1 MSTVVK
7 KILQTP
13 NRFIDNFSV
22 DSLREYEKTTDDQE
36 PVAGRAGMVGTATKQ
51 AKLWATGNPF
61 VILFTRQKSFKT
73 VLAGQPQPDDE
84 YATDGQNVD
93 GVVGGDGIA
102 NLLIKSGETLVYGD
116 ALEIETLTGLF
127 VKRTTGN
134 IAGYAMEDSGG
145 ALAANTLLKCKPLFL
160 HNHVP

>member
-13 NRFIDNFSV
+13 SRFIDNYSV

-36 PVAGRAGMVGTATKQ
+36 PVAGRAGTVGTATKQ
-51 AKLWATGNPF
+51 AKFWSTGKPF
-61 VILFTRQKSFKT
+61 TILFTRQKSYKT
-73 VLAGQPQPDDE
+73 VRAGQAQPDDE

-93 GVVGGDGIA
+93 GAVGGDGIA
-102 NLLIKSGETLVYGD
+102 NLLIKSGETIVYGD
-116 ALEIETLTGLF
+116 MLEIETATGLF
-127 VKRTTGN
+127 VKRTTGP
-134 IAGYAMEDSGG
+134 IHAYAMEDSGG
-145 ALAANTLLKCKPLFL
+145 ALSANTLLKGRPLFL